1 MSQSIK
7 IPFSN
12 PTVRQIVLAAYPG
25 AKTRRPVGVSVQ
37 KSYGIW
43 DFWDGG
49 SRTYTAFVRLS
60 DMSGVT
66 SEALPQAA
74 RTTHGNPFGLAISK
88 EDIQLD
94 PGYAVVEHV
103 IFCGK
108 DIGYRIVL
116 AEGHTLSASLPQLN
130 A

>member
-1 MSQSIK
+1 MSPIK
-7 IPFSN
+7 IPFSD
-12 PTVRQIVLAAYPG
+12 PTIRQIVLAAYPG
-25 AKTRRPVGVSVQ
+25 AKTRRPVGVSVRQ
-37 KSYGIW
+37 SYRVW

-74 RTTHGNPFGLAISK
+74 RTTNGNPFGLAISK
-88 EDIQLD
+88 DDIQLS

-103 IFCGK
+103 IFQGK
-108 DIGYRIVL
+108 DLGYRIVL
-116 AEGHTLSASLPQLN
+116 AEGHTLQLST
-130 A
+130 